1 MKANDV
7 ESNIQIQGAI
17 RMATRIQNTQGKQP
31 RGCYQIGRHVAEIN

>member
-17 RMATRIQNTQGKQP
+17 RMAARIQNTQGEQP
-31 RGCYQIGRHVAEIN
+31 RGCNQIGRHVAAIN